1 MLFFRI
7 VKAKLSTKSNQAN
20 QQNMSINGCTSL
32 YIPYIATTFCTHDV
46 AELFHKAGVGLVE
59 RVDFFENPKVT
70 NGWAHSAF
78 VHLRSW
84 YFSEFTERVYAAINE
99 KNGKWNLPIYDDSG
113 KYMGFWLLRKM
124 TTPKIPNTIY
134 NIHQLAQHMEEMQR
148 EIDELRA
155 LVEGRNNQTITI
167 EDRANDEPL
176 KLSDL
181 ISDEED
187 GEEVNVDEQ
196 ATKRL
201 KEFISG

>member
-1 MLFFRI
+1 
-7 VKAKLSTKSNQAN
+7 
-20 QQNMSINGCTSL
+20 MSINECTSL
-32 YIPYIATTFCTHDV
+32 YIPYIATTFAPQDV
-46 AELFHKAGVGLVE
+46 AELFHKAGLGIVE

-99 KNGKWNLPIYDDSG
+99 KNGKWNLPVYDTSG
-113 KYMGFWLLRKM
+113 KYMGYWLLRKM
-124 TTPKIPNTIY
+124 TTPKIPDTIY
-134 NIHQLAQHMEEMQR
+134 NIHQLAQHMDEMQR

-167 EDRANDEPL
+167 EDRPNDEPL

>member
-1 MLFFRI
+1 
-7 VKAKLSTKSNQAN
+7 
-20 QQNMSINGCTSL
+20 MSINECTSL
-32 YIPYIATTFCTHDV
+32 YIPYIATTFSSQDV

-99 KNGKWNLPIYDDSG
+99 KNGKWNLPVYDASG
-113 KYMGFWLLRKM
+113 KYMGYWLLRKM
-124 TTPKIPNTIY
+124 TTPKIPDTIY

-155 LVEGRNNQTITI
+155 LVDGRNNQTITI
-167 EDRANDEPL
+167 EDRPNDEPL

-181 ISDEED
+181 ISDEEED
-187 GEEVNVDEQ
+187 CEMVCVDEQ
-196 ATKRL
+196 GTKRL
-201 KEFISG
+201 KEFLSG